1 MQTTRRQFLAASAVA
16 LASSTL
22 GAAEEV
28 PLILVVTDPLAKEN
42 SCPCVAG
49 YGQRDYTELG
59 KALAAAIGKP
69 VQVHFAESLA
79 GALTKKT
86 AGKVDL
92 IIGKDSMIRAQ
103 AKEQKL
109 DVVHLAA
116 LTGLTGETTQ
126 TGLIVV
132 PSSDPVITAD
142 QLKGYRV
149 LFGSAAAEEKNAA
162 AKALFKDLNVS
173 VTGEDK
179 DIAASCS
186 DCATKLVDFGK
197 AGEKVAGVI
206 SSYALPLLEG
216 CGTIRK
222 GDLKVIGK
230 TEAVPFIA
238 AFATGGVKA
247 DVQKKVKAA
256 LLDVVK
262 NEALCKAIETKSGFV
277 EADAK
282 KK

>member
-1 MQTTRRQFLAASAVA
+1 MQRRQFLAASAVA
-16 LASSTL
+16 IASTL
-22 GAAEEV
+22 RAADEV
-28 PLILVVTDPLAKEN
+28 PLVLVVTDPLAKEN

-49 YGQRDYTELG
+49 YGQRDYTELA
-59 KALAAAIGKP
+59 KALTAALGKP

-92 IIGKDSMIRAQ
+92 IIGKDSMVRAQ
-103 AKEQKL
+103 AAEQKL
-109 DVVHLAA
+109 DVARLAA

-132 PSSDPVITAD
+132 PSSDAAIAAD

-162 AKALFKDLNVS
+162 AKALFKDLGVT
-173 VTGEDK
+173 VTGDDK

-186 DCATKLVDFGK
+186 DCATKLVEFGK

-206 SSYALPLLEG
+206 SSYALPILEG
-216 CGTIRK
+216 CGTIKK
-222 GDLKVIGK
+222 GDLKVVGK
-230 TEAVPFIA
+230 TDEVPFIV
-238 AFATGGVKA
+238 AFATGAVNA
-247 DVQKKVKAA
+247 EMQKKVKAA
-256 LLDVVK
+256 LLEVAK
-262 NEALCKAIETKSGFV
+262 NEALCKAIESKGGFV
-277 EADAK
+277 EIDAK